1 MDLPRPSKTRRKKE
15 MEELQ
20 EIGAA
25 LVALPRD
32 TLNKFDLPDNLKHEV
47 LEAKNISQNGAKRRQ
62 LQFIGKIMRSVEV
75 EPIRTQLEQLEKPS
89 ASRIKRLH
97 ETEEWREKIINTE
110 ENLKYFIEHF
120 PLSDINELKLLVA
133 DCRGE
138 ITRNSKGSFKKLFKI
153 ISTSLEKSSG

>member
-1 MDLPRPSKTRRKKE
+1 
-15 MEELQ
+15 
-20 EIGAA
+20 
-25 LVALPRD
+25 
-32 TLNKFDLPDNLKHEV
+32 
-47 LEAKNISQNGAKRRQ
+47 
-62 LQFIGKIMRSVEV
+62 MRSVEV

-97 ETEEWREKIINTE
+97 ETEEWREKIINNE

-153 ISTSLEKSSG
+153 ISTSLEKSNG